1 VNIRALTIGLVVLG
15 LVPRGAAGQ
24 TPAGA
29 EPELDRVSIQAGAG
43 PLLQTGGHNVSAS
56 LGFSPLS
63 RLDLLVTLEQNHVP
77 FTRDSFSNGY
87 SLTRGG
93 TMTAVSGEVR
103 VSLLPPHRISPYGF
117 AGAGGGISR
126 PTVNEAFPN
135 PIEHDLFV
143 LYFGAGVRVP
153 IRSGFSI
160 FGDARA
166 MMALEHDGGM
176 MGVWPVRVGLAWRF

>member
-1 VNIRALTIGLVVLG
+1 LIVGVLVLG

-24 TPAGA
+24 TPGAA
-29 EPELDRVSIQAGAG
+29 EPELKRLSIQVGAG
-43 PLLQTGGHNVSAS
+43 PLPQTGGHNLSAS

-63 RLDLLVTLEQNHVP
+63 RLDLLVTVERTHVP
-77 FTRDSFSNGY
+77 FQRDTFSDGY

-93 TMTAVSGEVR
+93 TLTAVSGEVR
-103 VSLLPPHRISPYGF
+103 VSLLPPHRVSPYGF

-135 PIEHDLFV
+135 PIENDLFV
-143 LYFGAGVRVP
+143 LYFGAGLRVP
-153 IRSGFSI
+153 IGNGFSA

-166 MMALEHDGGM
+166 MMALEGDDGI
-176 MGVWPVRVGLAWRF
+176 MGLWPVRVGLAWRF